1 MNNLLNTFC
10 KAKLSSSMYDIIHS
24 SCMYMNILQYSSALT
39 KSLHVLLVKY
49 FRIVYYFTKHFILII
64 QDSCWNLK
72 PAYINCIL
80 FKCTSMVIINAN
92 KSLFLKS
99 LQVIHVITSALGNM
113 SIYFLLTLS
122 ITPDKMT
129 CSTIGQ
135 IPKSY
140 FLTGISSVRQELR
153 STRHYEFQHS
163 YIVK

>member
-1 MNNLLNTFC
+1 
-10 KAKLSSSMYDIIHS
+10 
-24 SCMYMNILQYSSALT
+24 
-39 KSLHVLLVKY
+39 
-49 FRIVYYFTKHFILII
+49 
-64 QDSCWNLK
+64 
-72 PAYINCIL
+72 
-80 FKCTSMVIINAN
+80 MVIINAN

-99 LQVIHVITSALGNM
+99 LHVIHVITSALGNM

-129 CSTIGQ
+129 CSTIEQ